1 MAFNVSAKQ
10 TSLVTSNLSDSI
22 IDYLFTPKL
31 AVDCQNVDDWN
42 VFTQIVSGMAWESD
56 LRDWLSGYDKYN
68 KESAYYICNYGGGG
82 IIQYNGSVSIQS
94 ACNLLDAEPGGWFI
108 IYNGVIQITRDPA
121 FNGEVCS
128 MEGIF
133 N

>member
-10 TSLVTSNLSDSI
+10 TSSVNLSLPDSL
-22 IDYLFTPKL
+22 IDYMFTPRL
-31 AVDCQNVDDWN
+31 AVNCGNVDDWDAL
-42 VFTQIVSGMAWESD
+42 TQVISGLAWESD
-56 LRDWLSGYDKYN
+56 LRDWLSRDIIV
-68 KESAYYICNYGGGG
+68 KENNAQYYCNERGGG
-82 IIQYNGSVSIQS
+82 IIRYNGTVSIQS

-108 IYNGVIQITRDPA
+108 IYNGVIEITRDPA